1 MQITREHINRD
12 TEQNVQQYLTFM
24 IGSEEYAVSLL
35 KVKEII
41 EYDTV
46 TQIPKTPEWIRGVI
60 NLRGSVV
67 PVIDLA
73 VKFRQ
78 APSVAG
84 KLTCI
89 VITEVLNGGQGA
101 QSGEEAAVMGIMADS
116 VRQVIDLRSQDI
128 EESPAFGTRVK
139 VDYLLGMARSGKK
152 FCLLLDTEK
161 VLSTDELLELPD
173 LVEGSTGDSQPEL
186 EPLTAP
192 DPGEAPTTPSSSE
205 ETHPE

>member
-1 MQITREHINRD
+1 MQITREEINRD

-24 IGSEEYAVSLL
+24 IGGEEYAISLL

-46 TQIPKTPEWIRGVI
+46 THVPKTPEWIRGVI

-89 VITEVLNGGQGA
+89 VITEVQC
-101 QSGEEAAVMGIMADS
+101 GEEATVMGIMADS
-116 VRQVIDLRSQDI
+116 VRQVIDLRPQEI
-128 EESPAFGTRVK
+128 EEAPTFGTRVK

-161 VLSTDELLELPD
+161 VLSTDELLELPES
-173 LVEGSTGDSQPEL
+173 VEQATGNSQPEL
-186 EPLTAP
+186 QLPTAP
-192 DPGEAPTTPSSSE
+192 LPLEASATPDAAE
-205 ETHPE
+205 ETGAV

>member
-1 MQITREHINRD
+1 MQVTKEEVNRGA
-12 TEQNVQQYLTFM
+12 EQNVQQYLTFM
-24 IGSEEYAVSLL
+24 IGGEEYAVSLL

-46 TQIPKTPEWIRGVI
+46 TEVPKTPAWVHGVI

-89 VITEVLNGGQGA
+89 VITEVQCEGQ
-101 QSGEEAAVMGIMADS
+101 VTLMGILVDS
-116 VRQVIDLRSQDI
+116 VRQVIDLKPQEI
-128 EESPAFGTRVK
+128 EQPPTFGTRVK

-152 FCLLLDTEK
+152 FCLILDTEK
-161 VLSTDELLELPD
+161 VLSTEDLLELPD
-173 LVEGSTGDSQPEL
+173 SVEENAEDSQVEAASVARL
-186 EPLTAP
+186 VAS
-192 DPGEAPTTPSSSE
+192 DPISVAAEEAMAKKPTES
-205 ETHPE
+205 HPE

>member
-1 MQITREHINRD
+1 MQIKGDDETREK
-12 TEQNVQQYLTFM
+12 EQDVKQYLTFM
-24 IGSEEYAVSLL
+24 IGGEEYAVSLL

-46 TQIPKTPEWIRGVI
+46 TEVPKTPDWVRGVI

-73 VKFRQ
+73 VKFRLP
-78 APSVAG
+78 ASVAG

-89 VITEVLNGGQGA
+89 VITEVECE
-101 QSGEEAAVMGIMADS
+101 GEATVMGVMADA
-116 VRQVIDLRSQDI
+116 VRQVIDLKAQDI
-128 EESPAFGTRVK
+128 EAPPTFGTRVK

-152 FCLLLDTEK
+152 FCLILDTEK

-173 LVEGSTGDSQPEL
+173 TVEEL
-186 EPLTAP
+186 SGNADLPLF
-192 DPGEAPTTPSSSE
+192 EAPPSDSLGSDVAKSK
-205 ETHPE
+205 

>member
-1 MQITREHINRD
+1 MQITREEINQD

-24 IGSEEYAVSLL
+24 IGGEEYAISLL

-46 TQIPKTPEWIRGVI
+46 THVPKTPEWIRGVI

-78 APSVAG
+78 ALSVAG

-89 VITEVLNGGQGA
+89 VITEVR
-101 QSGEEAAVMGIMADS
+101 SGDEAAVMGIMADA
-116 VRQVIDLRSQDI
+116 VRQVIDLKPQDI
-128 EESPAFGTRVK
+128 EEPPAFGTRVK
-139 VDYLLGMARSGKK
+139 VDYLLGMARAGKK

-173 LVEGSTGDSQPEL
+173 SMEQPSGNSQPGVEV
-186 EPLTAP
+186 PL
-192 DPGEAPTTPSSSE
+192 DPVPQETSATPATPE
-205 ETHPE
+205 ETRTE

>member
-1 MQITREHINRD
+1 MQITREDTNRE

-24 IGSEEYAVSLL
+24 IGGEEYAVSLL

-46 TQIPKTPEWIRGVI
+46 TEIPKTPEWVRGVI
-60 NLRGSVV
+60 NLRGNVV

-73 VKFRQ
+73 VKFRLP
-78 APSVAG
+78 ASVAG

-89 VITEVLNGGQGA
+89 VITEVECE
-101 QSGEEAAVMGIMADS
+101 GEPTVMGVMADS
-116 VRQVIDLRSQDI
+116 VRQVIDLRPEDV
-128 EESPAFGTRVK
+128 EAPPTFGTRVK
-139 VDYLLGMARSGKK
+139 VDYLLGMARAGKK

-173 LVEGSTGDSQPEL
+173 SLESGAESESGGNQSEVLDLRDPVASDDDSTEASPE
-186 EPLTAP
+186 
-192 DPGEAPTTPSSSE
+192 
-205 ETHPE
+205 

>member
-1 MQITREHINRD
+1 MQITREEINQD

-24 IGSEEYAVSLL
+24 IGGEEYAVSLL

-46 TQIPKTPEWIRGVI
+46 THVPKTPEWIRGVI

-89 VITEVLNGGQGA
+89 VITEV
-101 QSGEEAAVMGIMADS
+101 QSGDEAAVMGIMADA
-116 VRQVIDLRSQDI
+116 VRQVIDLKRQDV
-128 EESPAFGTRVK
+128 EEPPSFGTRVK
-139 VDYLLGMARSGKK
+139 VDYLLGMARAGKK

-173 LVEGSTGDSQPEL
+173 SVEQPAGISQSEI
-186 EPLTAP
+186 EVPL
-192 DPGEAPTTPSSSE
+192 DPVPQETSATPSTSE
-205 ETHPE
+205 ETHTE

>member
-1 MQITREHINRD
+1 MQITREENSHD
-12 TEQNVQQYLTFM
+12 TEMRVQQYLTFM

-35 KVKEII
+35 RVKEII

-46 TQIPKTPEWIRGVI
+46 TQVPKTPEWIRGVI

-78 APSVAG
+78 APSIAG

-89 VITEVLNGGQGA
+89 VITEVL
-101 QSGEEAAVMGIMADS
+101 SGDEAAVMGIMADS
-116 VRQVIDLRSQDI
+116 VRQVIDLRPQDI
-128 EESPAFGTRVK
+128 EGPPTFGTRVK

-173 LVEGSTGDSQPEL
+173 LAERTTGESQPEL
-186 EPLTAP
+186 ELLSSS
-192 DPGEAPTTPSSSE
+192 DPVETSTTPASSA
-205 ETHPE
+205 ETQPE

>member
-1 MQITREHINRD
+1 MQITREDTNRE

-24 IGSEEYAVSLL
+24 IGGEEYAVSLL

-46 TQIPKTPEWIRGVI
+46 TEIPKTPEWVRGVI
-60 NLRGSVV
+60 NLRGNVV

-73 VKFRQ
+73 VKFRLP
-78 APSVAG
+78 ASVAG

-89 VITEVLNGGQGA
+89 VITEVECE
-101 QSGEEAAVMGIMADS
+101 GEPTVMGVMADS
-116 VRQVIDLRSQDI
+116 VRQVIDLKPEDV
-128 EESPAFGTRVK
+128 EVPPTFGTRVK
-139 VDYLLGMARSGKK
+139 VDYLLGMARAGKK

-173 LVEGSTGDSQPEL
+173 SLESGVEAEPGGSQSEVLDLRDPVASDGDSTEASPE
-186 EPLTAP
+186 
-192 DPGEAPTTPSSSE
+192 
-205 ETHPE
+205 

>member
-1 MQITREHINRD
+1 MQIKQDDENREK
-12 TEQNVQQYLTFM
+12 EQDVKQYLTFM
-24 IGSEEYAVSLL
+24 IGGEEYAISLL

-46 TQIPKTPEWIRGVI
+46 TEVPRTPEWVRGVI

-73 VKFRQ
+73 VKFRLP
-78 APSVAG
+78 ASVAG

-89 VITEVLNGGQGA
+89 VITEVECE
-101 QSGEEAAVMGIMADS
+101 GEATVMGVMADA
-116 VRQVIDLRSQDI
+116 VREVIDLRPRDV
-128 EESPAFGTRVK
+128 EEPPTFGTRVK

-152 FCLLLDTEK
+152 FCLVLDTEK

-173 LVEGSTGDSQPEL
+173 SVEEVAGDADLPLLESPPADSLGSAETNPE
-186 EPLTAP
+186 
-192 DPGEAPTTPSSSE
+192 
-205 ETHPE
+205 